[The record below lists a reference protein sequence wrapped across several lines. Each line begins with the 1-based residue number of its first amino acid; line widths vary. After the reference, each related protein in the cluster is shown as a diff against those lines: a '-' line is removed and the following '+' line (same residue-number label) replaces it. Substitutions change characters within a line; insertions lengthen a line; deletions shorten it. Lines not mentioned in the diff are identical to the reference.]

1 MTQIYRTKDG
11 DVLDAIIH
19 AAYGQCT
26 DSQLRAVLEA
36 NPGLADR
43 GPVLPAGLPISLP
56 DSVQE
61 SDRNALQGKG
71 VTLWD

>member
-1 MTQIYRTKDG
+1 MQIYRTRDG
-11 DVLDAIIH
+11 DVLDGVVY

-26 DSQLRAVLEA
+26 DAMLRAVLDA

-43 GPVLPAGLPISLP
+43 GAILTAGVTINLP
-56 DSVQE
+56 DTVAD
-61 SDRNALQGKG
+61 SDSQSQSRQG

>member
-1 MTQIYRTKDG
+1 MTQVYKTKDG
-11 DVLDAIIH
+11 DVLDAVIH

-36 NPGLADR
+36 NPGLADN
-43 GPVLPAGLPISLP
+43 GPILPAGLRIILP

-61 SDRNALQGKG
+61 TDRKSLQSRG